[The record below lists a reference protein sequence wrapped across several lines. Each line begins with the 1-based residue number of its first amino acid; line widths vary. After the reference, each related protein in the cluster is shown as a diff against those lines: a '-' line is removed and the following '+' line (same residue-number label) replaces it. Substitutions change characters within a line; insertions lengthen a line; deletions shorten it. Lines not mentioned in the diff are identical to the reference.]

1 MGNLK
6 ALGIA
11 VLRARTNPVLS
22 VLGIAGP
29 TMPDGEILHDEYLV
43 TEKLAGYT
51 PPSQLVLEA
60 VGRSL
65 HRSPWRSAKS
75 VC

>member
-1 MGNLK
+1 
-6 ALGIA
+6 
-11 VLRARTNPVLS
+11 VT
-22 VLGIAGP
+22 
-29 TMPDGEILHDEYLV
+29 TPDGEILHDEYLV

-51 PPSQLVLEA
+51 PPSQLVLQA

-65 HRSPWRSAKS
+65 DRSPWRSAKS